1 MVANMEIG
9 VSDTYIKISN
19 VFIFDDYVIKEY
31 YHRYDFV
38 DYIVKNETD
47 INMRLLNLGISF
59 IPKLLSVEKNMQKT
73 KLAFKKIDGRTLASL
88 KFSYMEFE
96 EKFKIFMKILNMVKV
111 LHINNLIHND
121 LSLANLMLNHDKEVY
136 MIDFALSTSFNKK
149 DSINDLNSLT
159 YIGYKIFNVK
169 FDIKADDIHNYIR
182 KIGEIKYELLY
193 KRGFKVKD
201 L

>member
-1 MVANMEIG
+1 
-9 VSDTYIKISN
+9 
-19 VFIFDDYVIKEY
+19 
-31 YHRYDFV
+31 
-38 DYIVKNETD
+38 
-47 INMRLLNLGISF
+47 MRLLNLGISF
-59 IPKLLSVEKNMQKT
+59 VPKLLSVEKNMQKT

>member
-1 MVANMEIG
+1 
-9 VSDTYIKISN
+9 
-19 VFIFDDYVIKEY
+19 
-31 YHRYDFV
+31 
-38 DYIVKNETD
+38 
-47 INMRLLNLGISF
+47 
-59 IPKLLSVEKNMQKT
+59 
-73 KLAFKKIDGRTLASL
+73 
-88 KFSYMEFE
+88 MEFE

-169 FDIKADDIHNYIR
+169 FNIKANDIHNYIR